1 MPIRRWPLVTR
12 NFGDASMARSRRYH
26 PLVAEDLSKAT
37 VYYDAISSDLGNRF
51 RSCVRACLLDV
62 TSRPA
67 SFGVVD
73 GPVRAA
79 LLEHFPYVVLFEDWG
94 SIVLILGIHHAASDP
109 TSWRR

>member
-1 MPIRRWPLVTR
+1 
-12 NFGDASMARSRRYH
+12 MARNRRYH

-37 VYYDAISSDLGNRF
+37 DHYDAISVELGNRF
-51 RSCVRACLLDV
+51 RGSVRACLQDV
-62 TSRPA
+62 TARPA

-79 LLEHFPYVVLFEDWG
+79 LIEHFPFVVLFEDCG
-94 SIVLILGIHHAASDP
+94 PIVLILGIHHAASDP